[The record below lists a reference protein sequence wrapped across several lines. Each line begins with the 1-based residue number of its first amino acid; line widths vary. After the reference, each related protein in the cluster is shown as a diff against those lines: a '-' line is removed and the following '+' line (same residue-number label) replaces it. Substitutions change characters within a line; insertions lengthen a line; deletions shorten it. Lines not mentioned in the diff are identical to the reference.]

1 MKKKIMLILIVT
13 FILVMPTYF
22 PKAIVRASDIISRNE
37 CPNFEVALA
46 RSDGL
51 DKIQCY
57 DTYDQAKAAM
67 DADPRDDVII
77 IEHGVVINAKYAVID
92 YDSDRRNIIYV
103 YNSSTSNTHN
113 GHYILST
120 SPDDAVVLDYDY
132 NTKRIKIKVS
142 GLTGWIDKKR
152 GAADIYDVVPLVW
165 MTRPQYYQVTS
176 DKLIHHF
183 PGNIYGTNE
192 PETSSITIDAK
203 PTMLSEG
210 NYYSYDGHYFYT
222 NLKTLINDYKNNT
235 YQNSV
240 NPANPYYNFY
250 QYLSFR
256 TKTVYSADN
265 INDYLNSRTSESSV
279 LRNTGALFTKYQDL
293 YGTNAILMLSISSNE
308 SAMGTSLIARNNI
321 FGLNAV
327 DANPSGNADGFDSIE
342 DCIRQFSYY
351 WLSFGFLQ
359 PGDNGGGIS
368 ATRFRGSNV
377 GNKDEGLNYKYASDP
392 FWGEKA
398 ASYYYQLDKRYGFQ
412 EKKQA
417 KYAIAVLNNTYP
429 NGVYAKKTPNGENV
443 SSFYKYVNI
452 DSPVVVVAE
461 VKDSNGKTWYKIQ
474 SDATLDANGNFIN
487 NSTDN
492 GGNNQYLWDK
502 SYVYVDSSYFTKIT
516 DITVNTETYNENN
529 NNNNNNNQDPQQPEE
544 PKIPV
549 STVVSSAS
557 YGYGSGMITGI
568 NLNTEASAL
577 IASLTA
583 KGAQGVTIT
592 TEGGTPKSG
601 RLATGDKVII
611 QTNAGT
617 ETLVIIIFGDTT
629 GDGIINASDY
639 VRIKNHI
646 METSRLSGAY
656 EKAADY
662 NGDNTITASDY
673 VKVKNYIMGQ

>member
-1 MKKKIMLILIVT
+1 MKKKMILMFIVA

-22 PKAIVRASDIISRNE
+22 PKAIVRAGDITSRNE

-67 DADPRDDVII
+67 NADPRDDVII
-77 IEHGVVINAKYAVID
+77 VEHGVVINAKYAVID

-103 YNSSTSNTHN
+103 YDSSTSSTHN

-132 NTKRIKIKVS
+132 NTKRIKIKIS

-152 GAADIYDVVPLVW
+152 GAANIYDVVPLVW

-192 PETSSITIDAK
+192 LETSSITIDSK
-203 PTMLSEG
+203 PTMLNEG

-240 NPANPYYNFY
+240 NPTNPYYNFY

-279 LRNTGALFTKYQDL
+279 LRNTGAFFTKYQDL

-359 PGDNGGGIS
+359 PGDNGGSIS
-368 ATRFRGSNV
+368 KTRFRGSSV

-474 SDATLDANGNFIN
+474 SDATLDANGNFVN

-492 GGNNQYLWDK
+492 GGNNVYLWDK
-502 SYVYVDSSYFTKIT
+502 SYVYVDSTYFKKIT
-516 DITVNTETYNENN
+516 DTTINTETYNEN

-549 STVVSSAS
+549 STVISSAS
-557 YGYGSGMITGI
+557 YGYGGGIITGI
-568 NLNTEASAL
+568 ALNTDVNTL
-577 IASLTA
+577 INSLTA
-583 KGAQGVTIT
+583 KGAQSVIIT
-592 TEGGTPKSG
+592 TESGQAKSG
-601 RLATGDKVII
+601 KLATGDKVTVK
-611 QTNAGT
+611 TNAGS
-617 ETLVIIIFGDTT
+617 ETLTIVISGDTT

-639 VRIKNHI
+639 VKIKNHI
-646 METSRLSGAY
+646 METAKLFGVF

-662 NGDNTITASDY
+662 DNDRNITASDY